1 MNSSLTKQI
10 EGKTALI
17 TGASGGLG
25 KLFAE
30 IHAAHG
36 GNLVLVARSEGK
48 LAELQQE
55 LQEKHKA
62 HVTVLPR
69 DLSTPTAGEELAEE
83 IQGQGIQ
90 IDYLIN
96 NAGFGGH
103 GEFIEREWQEDR
115 SMILLNVLALTAL
128 TRAFAPAMVGHGS
141 GRIMNVASAAAFVP
155 GPLQAVYYATK
166 AYVLSFSEALA
177 NELAGTGVTVTA
189 LCPGATKTGFAD
201 RADAGGTQAF
211 SSAASA
217 DDVAHYGYDCMLDG
231 KTVAVH
237 GWQNKLLLHGLIR
250 FLPRWLVTKISRS
263 TMEKD

>member
-1 MNSSLTKQI
+1 MDAKFSNQT
-10 EGKTALI
+10 EGNTALV

-30 IHAAHG
+30 IHAARG

-48 LAELQQE
+48 LAELQSE
-55 LQEKHKA
+55 LQEKHKV
-62 HVTVLPR
+62 HVTILPR

-83 IQGQGIQ
+83 IRGQGIQ

-103 GEFIEREWQEDR
+103 GPFIEREWQQDR

-128 TRAFAPAMVGHGS
+128 TRELAPAMVERGHGK
-141 GRIMNVASAAAFVP
+141 ILNVASAAAFIP

-177 NELAGTGVTVTA
+177 NELADTGVTVTA

-201 RADAGGTQAF
+201 RADAGATQAF

-217 DDVAHYGYDCMLDG
+217 DDVAKYGYEAMLSG

-237 GWQNKLLLHGLIR
+237 GLQNKILLHGLIR
-250 FLPRWLVTKISRS
+250 FLPRWLITKISRS
-263 TMEKD
+263 TMEKG